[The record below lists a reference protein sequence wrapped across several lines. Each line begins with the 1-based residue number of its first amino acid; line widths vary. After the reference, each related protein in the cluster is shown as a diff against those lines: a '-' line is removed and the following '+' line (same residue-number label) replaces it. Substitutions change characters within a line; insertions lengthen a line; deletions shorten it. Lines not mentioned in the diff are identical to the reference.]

1 MSLPPASVCLKEDS
15 TFYIPIDNT
24 TPPIGYCLCPDN
36 TGIFDFKDDNTG
48 TDKCSL
54 DLVYNGVP
62 WAQYT
67 SNAPLVQHNFKYSS
81 SCLPGYTAGAV
92 AGYSNYIKCT
102 STTCPPNWTLVGG
115 SNCERIV
122 NGVKRVVDLKTLGYV
137 AIPSGTEKYEIPTAD
152 IQPEL
157 KEVPTRDYTKI
168 YRVLKIIGL
177 VVLGL
182 ITLGLIGYLVSRLFS
197 GSAASETS
205 DMSQPLLSNEI
216 KSVQPPIIAPMSPPV
231 VASPPIMQPSTI
243 LPPPVV
249 NAQTQQGGKRKGRK

>member
-15 TFYIPIDNT
+15 TFYIPINDT
-24 TPPIGYCLCPDN
+24 TPPVGYCLCPDN

-48 TDKCSL
+48 SDKCSL

-81 SCLPGYTAGAV
+81 SCLPGYTAGSV

-102 STTCPPNWTLVGG
+102 STSCPPNWTLVGG
-115 SNCERIV
+115 SNCERTI

-137 AIPSGTEKYEIPTAD
+137 AIPNGTERFEIPIAD
-152 IQPEL
+152 IEPDL
-157 KEVPTRDYTKI
+157 KEVPTRDYTKL
-168 YRVLKIIGL
+168 YRILKIVGL
-177 VVLGL
+177 VVIGL

-197 GSAASETS
+197 RSNETVDTS
-205 DMSQPLLSNEI
+205 TTTTDMSQPLLVNEI
-216 KSVQPPIIAPMSPPV
+216 KSVEAPVINPAPMVTPPIPNNQL
-231 VASPPIMQPSTI
+231 PPI
-243 LPPPVV
+243 V
-249 NAQTQQGGKRKGRK
+249 NQQGGKRRGRKV